1 MKVFLILSLA
11 LWAVFASDSSGQLN
25 NIVQNKVPTENQPLG
40 DINPFSKIFIG
51 DFLPI
56 GGPKKGESRVN
67 LDGTLIA
74 NITIME
80 EWFIGNGTLEIEA
93 GGIGYDYV
101 VFNYDIPADSQL
113 YFEIKI
119 YSTEDIVRFD
129 HSKTQEH
136 DNTQISAK
144 LKEQLLAE
152 PEEIIRFIAYGDYSS
167 NNKSRVETYSFSFDK
182 TVHHCLGESSWYNG
196 EGNTDVTGG
205 ISENYLQFTSHIP
218 AQVTGFNSY
227 KCYFVDGQYPVSSK
241 KTNLAHYKLADVHP
255 HGQKSSE
262 LSLCQWYSSITP
274 TDELTIVSFGT
285 SVILSYE
292 GGPEWRNGT
301 GNIIV
306 NQGGV
311 GSTFI
316 GFIMD
321 KDPYAFG
328 SYKYNLIL
336 NETEPV
342 VAVNRD
348 WMSS

>member
-1 MKVFLILSLA
+1 MKIFLILPLT
-11 LWAVFASDSSGQLN
+11 LWAAFVSDSSGQPT

-40 DINPFSKIFIG
+40 DTYPFSKIFIG

-56 GGPKKGESRVN
+56 GGPKKGEARVN

-113 YFEIKI
+113 YFEIKM

-152 PEEIIRFIAYGDYSS
+152 PEQIIRFIAYGEYSS
-167 NNKSRVETYSFSFDK
+167 NNKSRVETYSLSFDK
-182 TVHHCLGESSWYNG
+182 TVMRCVGDSTWYNG
-196 EGNTDVTGG
+196 EGNTDITGG

-218 AQVTGFNSY
+218 AQVTGYNSY
-227 KCYFVDGQYPVSSK
+227 SCYFVDGQYPVTPK
-241 KTNLAHYKLADVHP
+241 KTNLAHHKFADVHP
-255 HGQKSSE
+255 HAERSSQ
-262 LSLCQWYSSITP
+262 LALCQWYSTIMPS
-274 TDELTIVSFGT
+274 DELAVVNFSN
-285 SVILSYE
+285 SVIMNYE
-292 GGPEWRNGT
+292 GGPEWKNGT
-301 GNIIV
+301 GTITV
-306 NQGGV
+306 DQGGV
-311 GSTFI
+311 GSSS
-316 GFIMD
+316 IMFVFH

-328 SYKYNLIL
+328 IYRYNVTL

-342 VAVNRD
+342 TVVNRD